1 MGDYGR
7 LLHYVAAIKKEVFL
21 KVLLGLAVSATFIAQ
36 AVIMAKAVV
45 IVFDGGKL
53 SDIMMYIIGAFA
65 VVICRA
71 LLTWALEAYTKL
83 VAAKVKSKI
92 RLMVFDK
99 ILRLGPGY
107 LGDKRSGK
115 IQSLVL
121 DGIESLEP
129 FLVNY
134 IPQIITVCISGLG
147 IGIYLSHIDIVTGM
161 VVIVTMLLCVV
172 VPYLTVPLVGRSIV
186 KYWRS
191 YSVLNAQYI
200 DSIQGMTT
208 LKAFHASK
216 SKGDEL
222 AENAMQF
229 YVQQIRNT
237 TFSLID
243 SGLMMILVSVAA
255 CVTVALAAF
264 RTEAGIIP
272 VGAISVFLFL
282 AAECAR
288 PMVDLNSA
296 WHNSFLGLSVA
307 KELFEIADTELTI
320 TEIDNPDR
328 TSMDDGLPSVELKN
342 IFFTYPTGKK
352 PALDGVSIGIQKGQT
367 VAIVGKSGSGKSTI
381 INLLLRFYDVS
392 NGSIELNGVNIK
404 DYSVEYLQS
413 KIAVVFQ
420 DTYLFQDTILENI
433 RMARPDAC
441 IDEVIKAAEEAGA
454 HEFISAFPKGYDTV
468 LGERGVTL
476 SGGERQRLSIARAIL
491 KDAPILVLDEA
502 TSSVDAK
509 SEALIQDTMEKLS
522 QNRTTIIIAHRL
534 STVQHADMIFVLQ
547 EGRLVQQ
554 GTNKE
559 LIEQDGVYANLVN
572 AQRGGLCCE

>member
-1 MGDYGR
+1 
-7 LLHYVAAIKKEVFL
+7 
-21 KVLLGLAVSATFIAQ
+21 
-36 AVIMAKAVV
+36 
-45 IVFDGGKL
+45 
-53 SDIMMYIIGAFA
+53 
-65 VVICRA
+65 
-71 LLTWALEAYTKL
+71 
-83 VAAKVKSKI
+83 
-92 RLMVFDK
+92 
-99 ILRLGPGY
+99 
-107 LGDKRSGK
+107 
-115 IQSLVL
+115 
-121 DGIESLEP
+121 
-129 FLVNY
+129 
-134 IPQIITVCISGLG
+134 
-147 IGIYLSHIDIVTGM
+147 
-161 VVIVTMLLCVV
+161 
-172 VPYLTVPLVGRSIV
+172 
-186 KYWRS
+186 
-191 YSVLNAQYI
+191 
-200 DSIQGMTT
+200 
-208 LKAFHASK
+208 
-216 SKGDEL
+216 
-222 AENAMQF
+222 
-229 YVQQIRNT
+229 
-237 TFSLID
+237 
-243 SGLMMILVSVAA
+243 
-255 CVTVALAAF
+255 
-264 RTEAGIIP
+264 
-272 VGAISVFLFL
+272 
-282 AAECAR
+282 
-288 PMVDLNSA
+288 
-296 WHNSFLGLSVA
+296 
-307 KELFEIADTELTI
+307 
-320 TEIDNPDR
+320 
-328 TSMDDGLPSVELKN
+328 MDDGLPSVELKN

-441 IDEVIKAAEEAGA
+441 IDEVIKEAGA